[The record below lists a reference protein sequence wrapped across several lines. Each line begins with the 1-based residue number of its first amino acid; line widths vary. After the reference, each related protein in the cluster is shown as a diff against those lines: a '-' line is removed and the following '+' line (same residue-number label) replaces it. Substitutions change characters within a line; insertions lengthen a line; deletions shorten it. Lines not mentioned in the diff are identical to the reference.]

1 MADIFTIIQSI
12 VPEVSDLLAERLA
25 VLRVL
30 DDVNKRIG
38 RKFISQQTN
47 FTERTVRTILEMLK
61 SQSLV
66 SVNRSGVKLT
76 QQGRDLIV
84 MIDEHLLNQQQHK
97 FYEVE
102 EAVKRK
108 LNIEHCR
115 IVPGDADKDASVYQF
130 LGQVVHLILD
140 KHLPEGDNVVAAT
153 GGSTLSKVAESFT
166 PELSDGRSI
175 TFVPSRGGLGSSINI
190 QSNSVGSLMAQQTD
204 SKYIPLFIPE
214 NLGKETSEILLKDPM
229 IKEVI
234 DMSKSANCLLLSIGT
249 ANVMAE
255 RREITDEQQEIIENG
270 HAVGEAFGIF
280 FDSYGETVLR
290 YPRIGLKFKDLS
302 NIPLLL
308 TIVGGSSKA
317 KAVEAFFQKA
327 PSHGWLICDEGLA
340 NMVLNGETL

>member
-130 LGQVVHLILD
+130 LGQVVHLIF
-140 KHLPEGDNVVAAT
+140 GQ
-153 GGSTLSKVAESFT
+153 TLT
-166 PELSDGRSI
+166 
-175 TFVPSRGGLGSSINI
+175 
-190 QSNSVGSLMAQQTD
+190 
-204 SKYIPLFIPE
+204 
-214 NLGKETSEILLKDPM
+214 
-229 IKEVI
+229 
-234 DMSKSANCLLLSIGT
+234 
-249 ANVMAE
+249 
-255 RREITDEQQEIIENG
+255 
-270 HAVGEAFGIF
+270 
-280 FDSYGETVLR
+280 
-290 YPRIGLKFKDLS
+290 
-302 NIPLLL
+302 
-308 TIVGGSSKA
+308 
-317 KAVEAFFQKA
+317 
-327 PSHGWLICDEGLA
+327 
-340 NMVLNGETL
+340 

>member
-1 MADIFTIIQSI
+1 MADIFSIIQSV

-30 DDVNKRIG
+30 EVENKRVG
-38 RKFISQQTN
+38 RKFISQETN
-47 FTERTVRTILEMLK
+47 FSERTVRTILEMLK
-61 SQSLV
+61 SNSLV

-76 QQGRDLIV
+76 QQGSELVV
-84 MIDEHLLNQQQHK
+84 MIDEHLLNQKQHK

-108 LNIEHCR
+108 LNINHCR
-115 IVPGDADKDASVYQF
+115 IVPGDADIDSSVYQF
-130 LGQVVHLILD
+130 MGQVAQMVLD
-140 KHLPEGDNVVAAT
+140 KHLPKGDNVIAVT
-153 GGSTLSKVAESFT
+153 GGSTLSKVGDSFT

-175 TFVPSRGGLGSSINI
+175 TFVPSRGGLGNSINI
-190 QSNSVGSLMAQQTD
+190 QSNSVGSLMAQRTN
-204 SKYIPLFIPE
+204 SNYIPLFIPE
-214 NLGKETSEILLKDPM
+214 NLGKETSEILLKDPL
-229 IKEVI
+229 IKGVI

-255 RREITDEQQEIIENG
+255 RRDITSEQQEIIENG

-280 FDSYGETVLR
+280 FDTYGETVLR
-290 YPRIGLKFKDLS
+290 YPRIGLKLKDLT

-327 PSHGWLICDEGLA
+327 PNHGWLICDEGLA